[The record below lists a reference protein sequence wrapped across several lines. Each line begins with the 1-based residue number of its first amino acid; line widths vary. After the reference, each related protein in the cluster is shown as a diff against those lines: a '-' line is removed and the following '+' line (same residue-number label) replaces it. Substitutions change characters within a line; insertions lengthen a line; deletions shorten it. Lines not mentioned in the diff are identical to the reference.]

1 VTQPNDLASIVQSF
15 RDTNSRLSQLA
26 DAAQLLTESSA
37 AFETA
42 STHAAELIRSSIV
55 DTQSELA
62 KVIAASSDTLE
73 TSQRAL
79 RDTASSLTRLTDQL
93 KDASRELADVADA
106 FRKTE
111 PEALLR
117 APLAAHAEHRRRLLR
132 RRASD
137 VGYAL
142 RDLGSRPPEHFA
154 TRFGGVEGGIVAMYH
169 GDAGYDHDDP
179 NRPGPRHRLW
189 MLADGWRYERDPA

>member
-111 PEALLR
+111 PEALMRETLR
-117 APLAAHAEHRRRLLR
+117 SRLEVRVAIAIAA
-132 RRASD
+132 
-137 VGYAL
+137 
-142 RDLGSRPPEHFA
+142 LGVVL
-154 TRFGGVEGGIVAMYH
+154 GVLTLVS
-169 GDAGYDHDDP
+169 
-179 NRPGPRHRLW
+179 
-189 MLADGWRYERDPA
+189 